1 MATAGPA
8 KVLLLDDEEG
18 ARVTAGQVLS
28 AGGFHV
34 IPADTVESGWKLFLE
49 HKPKLAILDIELPDG
64 SGVDLCRKIREH
76 KELRDT
82 PVIML
87 TGKSGIESKKGG
99 FDAGADQ
106 SLVKPVAPDELLLWV
121 QALLRRL
128 ALDHGL
134 GDVLRAGDL
143 ELDAK
148 AHMVKWQGTPLPRFT
163 IKEFDLLY
171 FLVEKRPRVMS
182 REDILK
188 QVWDTIT
195 VDRVVDSHLH
205 KMRKKL
211 PPAVSDRVQ
220 NIPGKGFRFIE

>member
-1 MATAGPA
+1 MAGPSPA
-8 KVLLLDDEEG
+8 KVLLVEDEEG
-18 ARVTAGQVLS
+18 ARVAAGQMLS

-34 IPADTVESGWKLFLE
+34 IPADTIESGWLLLLE
-49 HKPKLAILDIELPDG
+49 HKPRLAVLDIELPDG
-64 SGVDLCRKIREH
+64 NGADLCRRIREH
-76 KELRDT
+76 KDLRET

-87 TGKSGIESKKGG
+87 TCKGGIESKKGG

-106 SLVKPVAPDELLLWV
+106 YLVKPVDPQELLMWV
-121 QALLRRL
+121 KALLRRL
-128 ALDHGL
+128 ALDHGE

-163 IKEFDLLY
+163 VKEFDLLY

-182 REDILK
+182 RESILK

-195 VDRVVDSHLH
+195 VDHVVDAHLH

-211 PPAVSDRVQ
+211 PPALSDRIQ
-220 NIPGKGFRFIE
+220 NIPGKGFRYIE